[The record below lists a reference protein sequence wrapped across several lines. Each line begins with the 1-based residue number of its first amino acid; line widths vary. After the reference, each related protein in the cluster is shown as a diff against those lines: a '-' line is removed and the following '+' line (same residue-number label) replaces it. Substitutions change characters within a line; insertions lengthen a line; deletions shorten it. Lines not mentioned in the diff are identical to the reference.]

1 MPILI
6 DGNNLLHR
14 LPGERSRGAVRKAV
28 LERVRGEAQRVTVVF
43 DGPPPDGAPPEESLG
58 AVTVVY
64 AGSREAD
71 DVIVRR
77 IPRGPQARQWVV
89 VTDDQQLRQ
98 RARDEG
104 ATVRGLAEW
113 QRRPVRT
120 PPVTVREAPLSSHEV
135 SEWEA
140 FFDRAEEDSDN
151 DSGPEV
157 VPRRRRR

>member
-14 LPGERSRGAVRKAV
+14 LSGERSRWAVREAL
-28 LERVRGEAQRVTVVF
+28 LERVRGESQRVTVVF

-104 ATVRGLAEW
+104 AAVRSLAEW

-120 PPVTVREAPLSSHEV
+120 PPVRAREAPLSSHEV
-135 SEWEA
+135 SEWET
-140 FFDRAEEDSDN
+140 FFDRPGDD
-151 DSGPEV
+151 DDDRGPEI